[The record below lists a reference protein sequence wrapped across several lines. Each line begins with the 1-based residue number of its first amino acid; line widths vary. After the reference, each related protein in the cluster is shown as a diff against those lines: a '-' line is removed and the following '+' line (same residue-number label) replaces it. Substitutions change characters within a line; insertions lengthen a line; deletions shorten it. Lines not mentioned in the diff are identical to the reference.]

1 MCSSISLVIHDE
13 NSAGPRGSRSQEEK
27 ALLNLKLAQPPQS
40 FSLSCVFVLSCWSL
54 SFTWQGS
61 GSITCRLRTSE
72 FHPASAENFNLEF
85 ERSQRRMG
93 LPRWLSGKEPACQC
107 RRYKRCE
114 FDPWVGR
121 FPGEGHGNPLQYS
134 CLENPPDR
142 GAWQVTVHRVA
153 QSWTQL
159 KPLSA
164 PGTDETGSHAPPCG
178 WVTIGDRD
186 GLGKQHFP

>member
-107 RRYKRCE
+107 RRYKRPG
-114 FDPWVGR
+114 FDPWVR
-121 FPGEGHGNPLQYS
+121 KIPWRRVRQPS
-134 CLENPPDR
+134 IP
-142 GAWQVTVHRVA
+142 AWSILWMATVHQVTKN
-153 QSWTQL
+153 WTQL
-159 KPLSA
+159 K
-164 PGTDETGSHAPPCG
+164 
-178 WVTIGDRD
+178 
-186 GLGKQHFP
+186 

>member
-1 MCSSISLVIHDE
+1 MC
-13 NSAGPRGSRSQEEK
+13 
-27 ALLNLKLAQPPQS
+27 PQ
-40 FSLSCVFVLSCWSL
+40 
-54 SFTWQGS
+54 G
-61 GSITCRLRTSE
+61 
-72 FHPASAENFNLEF
+72 A
-85 ERSQRRMG
+85 
-93 LPRWLSGKEPACQC
+93 SGKEPGANAEDIRDAGSIPSQ
-107 RRYKRCE
+107 E
-114 FDPWVGR
+114 DPE
-121 FPGEGHGNPLQYS
+121 EGHGNPLQYS
-134 CLENPPDR
+134 CLENPPDS